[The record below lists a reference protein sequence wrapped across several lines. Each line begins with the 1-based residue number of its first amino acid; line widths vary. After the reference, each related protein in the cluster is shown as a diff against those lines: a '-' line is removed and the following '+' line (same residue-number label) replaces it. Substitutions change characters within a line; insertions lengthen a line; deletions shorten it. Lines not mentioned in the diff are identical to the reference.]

1 MRRSSPVVKLFAT
14 GRIVDLIVAL
24 MLVEFGV
31 SIAVRARTRRGIHPI
46 ELAVSLAAGMALLLA
61 LRSAL
66 VGSSWQH
73 TAVWLVVALMAH
85 MLYLTLR
92 WGTP

>member
-1 MRRSSPVVKLFAT
+1 MANLFAT

-24 MLVEFGV
+24 MLLELGV
-31 SIAVRARTRRGIHPI
+31 LIVVRARTRRGIHPI

-66 VGSSWQH
+66 VGFSWQH
-73 TAVWLVVALMAH
+73 TAMWLVLALMAH
-85 MLYLTLR
+85 LLYLKFR